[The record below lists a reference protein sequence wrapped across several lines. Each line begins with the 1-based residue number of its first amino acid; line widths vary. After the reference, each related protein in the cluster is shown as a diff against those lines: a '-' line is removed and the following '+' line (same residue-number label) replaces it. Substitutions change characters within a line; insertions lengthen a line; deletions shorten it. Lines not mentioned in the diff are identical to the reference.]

1 MVFSLYFIKWQQYSS
16 GLSNWFTVQFRRLNG
31 LIRLSSLLLVERAKA
46 KPTTLG
52 DMAEEQQRSSSLR
65 TIYVEFQII
74 LSHRTV
80 KPRTS
85 PTCSRISLITVGHR
99 CHTDARLTTS
109 SRRHLCPLRLIAGL
123 YSIRAQ
129 KKKPN
134 AIFRSQRSDNKFIN
148 LCMGS

>member
-1 MVFSLYFIKWQQYSS
+1 
-16 GLSNWFTVQFRRLNG
+16 
-31 LIRLSSLLLVERAKA
+31 
-46 KPTTLG
+46 
-52 DMAEEQQRSSSLR
+52 MAEEQQRSSSLR

-134 AIFRSQRSDNKFIN
+134 AIFRSQRSDNKFKSSD
-148 LCMGS
+148 MEGSGLKPAVTPVAGNGQSNILVMQT